1 MYCALRTHLL
11 DHNSPTSDELLHSLL
26 TPLGF
31 FSHPSAP
38 KNTREPDLLGKMV
51 EYMRFLHVTM
61 RNTQADPRWCAKLEM
76 SNVNGIS
83 QLTAQVFALKKELNT
98 PSGGSHAQT
107 PTVARAHT
115 RTPTVAP
122 APTPARQ
129 RRDAS
134 LSTAS
139 SYTQC
144 RRSLS
149 YLPMGP
155 LGNARPLE
163 SQDGFARKWT
173 TSGAAIA
180 SLGWSYPRRRWCCPW
195 TQ

>member
-61 RNTQADPRWCAKLEM
+61 RNTQADPRWCTKLRM

-83 QLTAQVFALKKELNT
+83 QLTAHG
-98 PSGGSHAQT
+98 PSSRARLGLAVVGG
-107 PTVARAHT
+107 RE
-115 RTPTVAP
+115 RE
-122 APTPARQ
+122 RG
-129 RRDAS
+129 RR
-134 LSTAS
+134 
-139 SYTQC
+139 
-144 RRSLS
+144 
-149 YLPMGP
+149 
-155 LGNARPLE
+155 
-163 SQDGFARKWT
+163 
-173 TSGAAIA
+173 
-180 SLGWSYPRRRWCCPW
+180 
-195 TQ
+195 